1 MIRLYN
7 IANAET
13 LADNNTY
20 LQELVDNPDG
30 SYLVIFLQDL
40 DQLFTAVKKK
50 TAYRGRFAKG
60 DKGQSLLDQIAIT
73 DDERTYFDS
82 VIQSAGPEVANKL
95 SAWAKNIDQAYRY
108 NVSFN
113 YSQEK
118 YIVFMISM
126 SDSWD
131 PYNLD
136 GVDKAIQ
143 EALVSYV
150 VKHWYYDNRYSDDF
164 AAEEV
169 FYQSEINK
177 IRRILFMSKVPIRRP
192 VDMFTDSV
200 TNQLIRVGSFT
211 SSGTATTYQFVT
223 GPLVADTL
231 KTVVHDQ
238 NMNSYTIKARSADNS
253 TDVIAQ
259 VLKPND
265 SNPTNAIDIKV
276 TADIPEG
283 LIIIIQG
290 I

>member
-30 SYLVIFLQDL
+30 SYLVIFLHDL

-73 DDERTYFDS
+73 DDERSYFDS

-95 SAWAKNIDQAYRY
+95 SAWAKSIDQAYRY

-113 YSQEK
+113 YSSER
-118 YIVFMISM
+118 YMVFMISM
-126 SDSWD
+126 SESWD
-131 PYNLD
+131 PYNLE
-136 GVDKAIQ
+136 GVHKAIQ

-150 VKHWYYDNRYSDDF
+150 VKHWYYDNRYSEDF

-169 FYQSEINK
+169 FHQAEMNK
-177 IRRILFMSKVPIRRP
+177 IRRILFMSKTPIRRP
-192 VDMFTDSV
+192 VDMFSDSV
-200 TNQLIRVGSFT
+200 TNQLIRVGAFT
-211 SSGTATTYQFVT
+211 SVSEITYQFTT

-231 KTVVHDQ
+231 KTVAHDQ

-253 TDVIAQ
+253 TDVITQ

-265 SNPTNAIDIKV
+265 SNPHNAIDIKV